1 VQIVVNMLSSVTI
14 AILFQLSICL
24 FDKVPEVISCGYRFA
39 TFYIFV
45 DEARTKP
52 VDVLKKQIKDV
63 LGKYNIA
70 DFVLRKTSA
79 SVTGYSNH
87 TVGSEIVVVDD
98 PAEEK
103 VIKATLGG
111 FAARGEHK
119 ELCALTANHATE
131 HSTTLIVRC
140 QQTNTN
146 VRLGSVLKTVNV
158 SEQASQHEPCIDIS
172 ATSIYPGRIKLC
184 NTNFKTSQGE
194 FVESELFKARTDEGQ
209 CTMHTLVGTYIHLWG
224 AGSNPGRG
232 KITMTELHE
241 RERASRVII
250 EDIGTREGQRLAK
263 RGDSGSIVCA
273 DKPDGGTITAISML
287 TGAKSDSS
295 TNCGADVEHIR
306 YYTFLLEEG
315 LDYLGKKH
323 GTRFQLCDSSENDVI
338 SVRQGISIV

>member
-1 VQIVVNMLSSVTI
+1 M
-14 AILFQLSICL
+14 
-24 FDKVPEVISCGYRFA
+24 
-39 TFYIFV
+39 
-45 DEARTKP
+45 
-52 VDVLKKQIKDV
+52 
-63 LGKYNIA
+63 
-70 DFVLRKTSA
+70 
-79 SVTGYSNH
+79 
-87 TVGSEIVVVDD
+87 
-98 PAEEK
+98 
-103 VIKATLGG
+103 
-111 FAARGEHK
+111 
-119 ELCALTANHATE
+119 
-131 HSTTLIVRC
+131 
-140 QQTNTN
+140 
-146 VRLGSVLKTVNV
+146 
-158 SEQASQHEPCIDIS
+158 
-172 ATSIYPGRIKLC
+172 
-184 NTNFKTSQGE
+184 
-194 FVESELFKARTDEGQ
+194 TDEGQ

-273 DKPDGGTITAISML
+273 DKPDGGKITAISML

-295 TNCGADVEHIR
+295 TNCGADVEYIR